1 MGGGVGLCFCLW
13 YIPPLCRLEADG
25 QFSLF
30 NWVLGLQ
37 VHEAACQLSI
47 YAWAASWAGPLQ
59 DPRGT
64 GVSLVPENI
73 LVNGE
78 IPDHWVFN
86 QQLALKYK

>member
-1 MGGGVGLCFCLW
+1 MGGGEELSFCQW

-30 NWVLGLQ
+30 NWVLGFQ

-47 YAWAASWAGPLQ
+47 HAWAASWTGPLQ

-64 GVSLVPENI
+64 GVSLVPENV
-73 LVNGE
+73 LVNRE
-78 IPDHWVFN
+78 TTEH
-86 QQLALKYK
+86 